1 MTWKIKRCD
10 FRFYTHPKWSS
21 MFLDFLDVLSCFVL
35 WLQDK
40 WCVIK
45 AALCVSVMM
54 YKTASYL
61 SLKPVKHMNTNKN
74 TYLWH
79 SCPAHPFTE
88 RLMRNES
95 WITKRFSDVTALLSF
110 LISPYA
116 IGSPAVAAGWL
127 MKYLFIYL
135 FEVIFTSSCLWR
147 ETDVLGS

>member
-45 AALCVSVMM
+45 AAHCVSVMM

-61 SLKPVKHMNTNKN
+61 SLKSVKHMNTNKN

-95 WITKRFSDVTALLSF
+95 WITKRRDSIIELSYQ
-110 LISPYA
+110 PHA
-116 IGSPAVAAGWL
+116 IGSPAVTAGWL

-135 FEVIFTSSCLWR
+135 RSSSLAPAFEGKQMC
-147 ETDVLGS
+147 